1 MLADTVSSPR
11 IAMSPEPTRPTRWNV
26 VLLSVGAGVAGACL
40 IGKVPPALPTLR
52 AEFGLSLVAAGW
64 LASLM
69 SVLGAS
75 LGIAVGSM
83 VDRLGRRR
91 TIVGAL
97 LVMAAGSVVA
107 AFAESAAALF
117 VARFA
122 ESVGFVAAVIAA
134 PSIIAEAAT
143 REDQRFAFG
152 LWGTYIPTGIAIAM
166 VLTPVMLGDFGW
178 RGASLLAAL
187 PALAV
192 ALGLALVFRGTPTAA
207 VPARGLRDLKEA
219 ARLPG
224 PWIAGAAFSFY
235 AFQWFIVMTW
245 LPTLLVETMGYDA
258 RAAGLLTAA
267 VVFVNAFGN
276 VMGGALLA
284 RGARSWLLMA
294 LVALIQASAM
304 PFAFSDAMREAFRY
318 GAVLVFSF
326 FGGMLPASVFASVP
340 LLAPR
345 APLLGLVN
353 GLIVQCSNLGSVL
366 GPPVYAWAVLR
377 LGGWDKGGFVLLVA
391 STAVFVLALALRPLE
406 VRA

>member
-1 MLADTVSSPR
+1 MSSPR
-11 IAMSPEPTRPTRWNV
+11 IAMTSDPTRPTRWSV

-52 AEFGLSLVAAGW
+52 TEFGLSLVEAGW

-69 SVLGAS
+69 SLLGAS

-97 LVMAAGSVVA
+97 LVMAAASVA
-107 AFAESAAALF
+107 AGLAESATLLFAARL
-117 VARFA
+117 V

-134 PSIIAEAAT
+134 PSIIADAAT
-143 REDQRFAFG
+143 RADQRFAFG
-152 LWGTYIPTGIAIAM
+152 LWGTYIPTGIAVAM
-166 VLTPVMLGDFGW
+166 VATPLVLDDFGW
-178 RGASLLAAL
+178 RGVSLLAAL

-192 ALGLALVFRGTPTAA
+192 ALGLALVFHGAPTAA
-207 VPARGLRDLKEA
+207 VPARGLKDLKEA

-258 RAAGLLTAA
+258 RAAGLLTAT
-267 VVFVNAFGN
+267 VVFVNALGN
-276 VMGGALLA
+276 VLGGALLL
-284 RGARSWLLMA
+284 RGARSWVLMA
-294 LVALIQASAM
+294 AVALIQASAM
-304 PFAFSDAMREAFRY
+304 QFAFSDAMRESFRY
-318 GAVLVFSF
+318 AAVLFFSF

-340 LLAPR
+340 VLTPR
-345 APLLGLVN
+345 LQLLGLVN

-366 GPPVYAWAVLR
+366 GPPVYAWAVLW
-377 LGGWDKGGFVLLVA
+377 LGGWDKGGLVLLFA
-391 STAVFVLALALRPLE
+391 SSAVFALALALRPLE